1 MGRKSAR
8 ARKHLCVCLALLI
21 TFLSGCSLL
30 RDWREQ
36 RQIRDSMLQGHSLFV
51 YGDYDGAV
59 AQFRQALVLAGD
71 HAPADAA
78 VYNIGLIYAHPENPK
93 RDNRKALEAFSQVTS
108 EYARS
113 PWAEQ
118 ARIWVDLLQQVEIS
132 RQEAELTRE
141 AMEESKQAIERS
153 RQDAEKF
160 KLAAEKS
167 KQEVDRTRL
176 EMEKSRQALERANQ
190 IDIEIE
196 QKKRERGK

>member
-1 MGRKSAR
+1 MGRKSGR
-8 ARKHLCVCLALLI
+8 AGKHLCVCLALLI
-21 TFLSGCSLL
+21 VFVSGCSLL

-51 YGDYDGAV
+51 YGDYDGAS
-59 AQFRQALVLAGD
+59 AKYREALALAGD

-78 VYNIGLIYAHPENPK
+78 VYNIGLIYAHPSNPK
-93 RDNRKALEAFSQVTS
+93 RDYRKAIESFSKVIS
-108 EYARS
+108 DYAQS

-118 ARIWVDLLQQVEIS
+118 ARVWVGLLQQVEIS
-132 RQEAELTRE
+132 KQEAELTRE

-153 RQDAEKF
+153 REDAEKF
-160 KLAAEKS
+160 RLAAEKS
-167 KQEVDRTRL
+167 KQEVDRTRQ
-176 EMEKSRQALERANQ
+176 EMEKSRQALEKANQ

>member
-1 MGRKSAR
+1 MGRKSGR
-8 ARKHLCVCLALLI
+8 AGKHVCVCLALLI
-21 TFLSGCSLL
+21 VFVSGCSLL

-36 RQIRDSMLQGHSLFV
+36 RQIRDSMLQGHNLFV
-51 YGDYDGAV
+51 YGDYDGAF
-59 AQFRQALVLAGD
+59 AKYREALILSGD

-78 VYNIGLIYAHPENPK
+78 IYNIGLIYAHPGNPK
-93 RDNRKALEAFSQVTS
+93 RDHLKAIESFSKVMRNYPQ
-108 EYARS
+108 S
-113 PWAEQ
+113 PWMEQ
-118 ARIWVDLLQQVEIS
+118 ARIWVDLLRQVENS
-132 RQEAELTRE
+132 KQEAELTRE

-160 KLAAEKS
+160 RLAAEKS
-167 KQEVDRTRL
+167 KQEVDRTRQ

>member
-1 MGRKSAR
+1 MGRKSGR
-8 ARKHLCVCLALLI
+8 AGKHLCVCLALLI
-21 TFLSGCSLL
+21 VFVSGCSLL

-51 YGDYDGAV
+51 YGDYDGAS
-59 AQFRQALVLAGD
+59 AKYREALALAGD

-78 VYNIGLIYAHPENPK
+78 VYNIGLIYAHPSNPK
-93 RDNRKALEAFSQVTS
+93 RDHRKAIESFSKVIS
-108 EYARS
+108 DYAQS

-118 ARIWVDLLQQVEIS
+118 ARIWVGLLQQVEIS
-132 RQEAELTRE
+132 KQEAELIRE

-153 RQDAEKF
+153 REDAEKF
-160 KLAAEKS
+160 RLAAEKS
-167 KQEVDRTRL
+167 KQEVDRTRQ
-176 EMEKSRQALERANQ
+176 EMEKSRQALEKANQ

>member
-1 MGRKSAR
+1 MGRKSGR
-8 ARKHLCVCLALLI
+8 AGKHLCVCLALLI
-21 TFLSGCSLL
+21 VFLSGCSLL

-51 YGDYDGAV
+51 YGDYDGAS
-59 AQFRQALVLAGD
+59 AKYREALALAGN

-78 VYNIGLIYAHPENPK
+78 VYNIGLIYAHPSNPK
-93 RDNRKALEAFSQVTS
+93 RDHRKAIESFSKVIS
-108 EYARS
+108 DYAQS

-118 ARIWVDLLQQVEIS
+118 ARIWVGLLQQVEIAK
-132 RQEAELTRE
+132 QEAELTRE
-141 AMEESKQAIERS
+141 AMEQSQHAIERS

-160 KLAAEKS
+160 RLAAEKS
-167 KQEVDRTRL
+167 KQEVDRIRQ
-176 EMEKSRQALERANQ
+176 EIEKSRQALEKANQ

>member
-1 MGRKSAR
+1 MGRKSGR
-8 ARKHLCVCLALLI
+8 AGKHLCLCLALLI
-21 TFLSGCSLL
+21 IFLSGCSLL

-51 YGDYDGAV
+51 YGDYDRAF
-59 AQFRQALVLAGD
+59 AKYREALVLAGD
-71 HAPADAA
+71 HAPADGA
-78 VYNIGLIYAHPENPK
+78 VYNMGLIYAHPNNPK
-93 RDNRKALEAFSQVTS
+93 RDNRKAIESFSKVIS
-108 EYARS
+108 DYAES

-118 ARIWVDLLQQVEIS
+118 ARIWVDLLQQVETS
-132 RQEAELTRE
+132 KQEAELARE
-141 AMEESKQAIERS
+141 AMEQSRQAIERS

-160 KLAAEKS
+160 RLAAERS
-167 KQEVDRTRL
+167 KQEVDRTRQ

>member
-1 MGRKSAR
+1 MGRKSGR

-21 TFLSGCSLL
+21 LLLSGCSLL
-30 RDWREQ
+30 RDWRQQ
-36 RQIRDSMLQGHSLFV
+36 RQIRDSMIQGHSSFV

-59 AQFRQALVLAGD
+59 AKYREALALAGN
-71 HAPADAA
+71 HAPADVA
-78 VYNIGLIYAHPENPK
+78 VYNIGLIYAHPSNPK
-93 RDNRKALEAFSQVTS
+93 RDHRKAIESFSKVIS
-108 EYARS
+108 DYAQS

-132 RQEAELTRE
+132 KQEAELTRE
-141 AMEESKQAIERS
+141 AMEQSEQAVERS

-160 KLAAEKS
+160 RLAAEKS
-167 KQEVDRTRL
+167 KQEVDRTRQ
-176 EMEKSRQALERANQ
+176 EMEKSRQALEKANQ